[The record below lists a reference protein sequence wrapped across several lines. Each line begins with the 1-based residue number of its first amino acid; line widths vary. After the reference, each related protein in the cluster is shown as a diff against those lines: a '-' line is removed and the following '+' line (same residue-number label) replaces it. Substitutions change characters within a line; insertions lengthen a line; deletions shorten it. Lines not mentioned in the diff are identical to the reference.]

1 MLAKINKT
9 IVLLRKLQDIL
20 HIPSL
25 LTIYCSLSRT
35 HLDYGGV
42 IYDRTYKASSQ
53 SSEHSV

>member
-25 LTIYCSLSRT
+25 LTIYCSLSRP